1 MKRFLSA
8 LLAVVMVLALAVPA
22 MAEIQNHKVTPSETP
37 SIFITTDKEE
47 VEQGGTF
54 TMTVNLSGDYQAS
67 ALTIRVPYDSEK
79 LEFVEGSIEKGDVL
93 LAVQRAGGTAL
104 AEQGGVQGSV
114 VSSSCMV
121 FYPEGSSFNTTGTV
135 FSCSFKVL
143 ENVAVDTVIEFN
155 PDIDEFTMLEVG
167 ESIATP
173 IEHTTAGASITVAA
187 PPEGVFINAV
197 PSKTD
202 LVPGETFTVE
212 LSISGDY
219 AAGELDVKLPFD
231 NTLFSVGTITNG
243 EVLEEADDLGHTI
256 KITTPNNNTVRIR
269 AYGGDEAFSATGVIA
284 TVEFTVIAE
293 EAATYNFLPTVSTFA
308 DMDEN
313 DIENTVAG
321 ATVNITVSV
330 EPEDVVFH
338 AVPSKETVAP
348 GETFTVDLTITG
360 TYEGHSITWQ
370 LNYDP
375 ELFECVSFEEGA
387 VIEAARNNG
396 GTAMSQINDSNVRT
410 VIIMPTDALTATGT
424 ILTATFTVK
433 EGAAGSYEF
442 LPEIT
447 TFTTYPVGG
456 EETPIEYTVEG
467 STVTIV
473 ESEPVV
479 FTATASKEEVE
490 VGETFT
496 VEFAISGDYNS
507 NSITWSLLYDPE
519 LFECVSFEEGAVIEA
534 ARNNGGTAM
543 SQIND
548 SNVRTVII
556 MPTDALTATGTILT
570 ATFTVKEGAAGS
582 YEFLPEITTFT
593 TYPVGGEETPIEYT
607 VEGSTVTIVESEPVV
622 FTATASKEEV
632 EVGETFTVEFAIS
645 GDYNS
650 NSITWSLLY
659 DPELFEC
666 VSFEE
671 GAVIEAA
678 RNNGG
683 TAMSQ
688 INDSNVRT
696 VIIMPTD
703 ALTATGT
710 ILTATFTV
718 KEGAAGSYE
727 FLPEITT
734 FTTYPVGGEETPI
747 EYTVEG
753 STVTIAAPATYTIT
767 WKVDGQDDA
776 IITVNAGE
784 VPEYP
789 YGTPIKQAD
798 AQYTYEFAGW
808 DPEVVAAT
816 EDATYTAV
824 WTPILNEYTVT
835 WIIDDQEETETYQY
849 GATPTHE
856 DPVKEGYTFNGWDP
870 EIAEVTGNATY
881 TAQFTVKS
889 YRLTI
894 YYLNEATGFAMPG
907 ATAVFADI
915 NYGAEYSYT
924 SPEIEGYHLVD
935 PNQAVISGTMPA
947 QSVEIDVYYAI
958 NVYTINFLNWDGNG
972 LETYEVEHGTTPVYD
987 GVTPTKDDTQFVH
1000 YEFAGWTPTVVA
1012 ATEDATYTAVFNE
1025 VPAPYTVRFYVKND
1039 VLASVNAYYLTDE
1052 DMPAEVNWYGY
1063 QFTGW
1068 DMTLDE
1074 INTALENGDVE
1085 VHANFEPLAN
1095 TFTVTIVNGN
1105 EVTTKDFTESRW
1117 ITVKAKAQVN
1127 GQYFQ
1132 YWTMND
1138 VVISYSPRANVR
1150 VVDTCT
1156 LEAHYGDEP
1165 MEVTAVAQLMKAT
1178 FADNRITFLFYFAAP
1193 NDATIVEAGI
1203 WACSGEDYE
1212 NYGLVLDGDHHRFE
1226 RFCSISDATQPASYT
1241 WIKTNVA
1248 EGDSWYVRPFITYT
1262 LNGEEVTFEGTV
1274 TKITAG
1280 TDFDIGDS
1288 N

>member
-442 LPEIT
+442 LPEVT
-447 TFTTYPVGG
+447 TFTYYPTNG
-456 EETPIEYTVEG
+456 EETPVEYTVEG
-467 STVTIV
+467 GTVTIG
-473 ESEPVV
+473 EPEPVV

-534 ARNNGGTAM
+534 ARENGGTAM
-543 SQIND
+543 TQINAA
-548 SNVRTVII
+548 NVRTVII
-556 MPTDALTATGTILT
+556 MPTDALTATGTI
-570 ATFTVKEGAAGS
+570 F
-582 YEFLPEITTFT
+582 
-593 TYPVGGEETPIEYT
+593 
-607 VEGSTVTIVESEPVV
+607 
-622 FTATASKEEV
+622 
-632 EVGETFTVEFAIS
+632 
-645 GDYNS
+645 
-650 NSITWSLLY
+650 
-659 DPELFEC
+659 
-666 VSFEE
+666 
-671 GAVIEAA
+671 
-678 RNNGG
+678 
-683 TAMSQ
+683 
-688 INDSNVRT
+688 
-696 VIIMPTD
+696 
-703 ALTATGT
+703 
-710 ILTATFTV
+710 TATFTV